1 MRRLSCILPVILLS
15 ACIGITLRLPVGDS
29 KESPTVGLRVGA
41 GPWGVVIFEIK
52 TRLTSL
58 RNDIPV
64 RRAQLHPIPCRTE
77 TCYSLDE
84 VREAIAKIRSDA
96 QAAFPE
102 VAVASRLTLD
112 EELAGVEKQLA
123 VFRSASSIQ
132 LIRNTQDRSAHLVRA
147 QEADAAFDRAKA
159 PIDTYLAHKVLN
171 PTLRIRSKP
180 SGAKFRML
188 IGTNESTMKD
198 ASTQGELESVWRGR
212 YTGTM
217 TKKGYRDVAAFTIDL
232 FHDSRTTVRC
242 TLVPNTA
249 PENDESICRLE
260 N

>member
-1 MRRLSCILPVILLS
+1 V
-15 ACIGITLRLPVGDS
+15 GI
-29 KESPTVGLRVGA
+29 RVGA
-41 GPWGVVIFEIK
+41 GPWGVVIFKIRTHL
-52 TRLTSL
+52 TRL
-58 RNDIPV
+58 RDDIPT
-64 RRAQLHPIPCRTE
+64 RRAQLHPIPCGTE

-84 VREAIAKIRSDA
+84 VRNAIAKIRSDA
-96 QAAFPE
+96 QGAFPKE
-102 VAVASRLTLD
+102 ALASRLSLD
-112 EELAGVEKQLA
+112 EELAGVEDQLP
-123 VFRSASSIQ
+123 VFRGASSIQ
-132 LIRNTQDRSAHLVRA
+132 LIRNAQDRSAHLVRA

-159 PIDTYLAHKVLN
+159 PIETYLAHKELN
-171 PTLRIRSKP
+171 PTVRIRSAP

-188 IGTNESTMKD
+188 IGTNESTMRD
-198 ASTQGELESVWRGR
+198 ASTQDELESVWRGR

-249 PENDESICRLE
+249 PENDESICHME